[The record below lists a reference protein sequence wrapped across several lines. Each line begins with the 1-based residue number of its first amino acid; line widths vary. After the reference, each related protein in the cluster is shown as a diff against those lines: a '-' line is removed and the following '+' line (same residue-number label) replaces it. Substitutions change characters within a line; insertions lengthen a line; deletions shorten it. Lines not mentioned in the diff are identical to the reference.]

1 MKNYY
6 HILGLTLESNPSEE
20 LITSCYKALVKIFHP
35 DVFNGDKKLG
45 EEKIRDINE
54 AYDVLKDKKKK
65 KIYDE
70 ELKSSLSKKEG
81 NNKKDKSNEYQN
93 YENFNAKEFQKD
105 WEVVLDVYPEIEEMR
120 IYLAKFN
127 TQLSFQFQVI
137 LITAKS
143 YDKANKLKQTLLDN
157 FLTIHFGNNK
167 LIRDLAERIF
177 VDGYPDLAVE
187 LSRYIL
193 VIGDKDVNK
202 LINAFFK
209 KFPKAKKLYEN
220 DFGNF
225 GDAMSFKHAES
236 YIHKKNQDL
245 SKRNQKF
252 FRGVLVAVFFLV
264 SISILTNSNKKKVYV
279 VQSPFVD
286 ILFQTK
292 MTTCQVNQNEL
303 SCKLDN
309 GKVKITGPFDNAYK
323 PIGQMRVST
332 DDPTVLKDDY
342 GKYVK
347 SYIGNLNSIYQ
358 FDGYG
363 SLEYWDGT
371 SYKGNFMGGSRYGQ
385 GTFYYQD
392 GRTESGRWIGKKAF

>member
-70 ELKSSLSKKEG
+70 ELKSFLSKKEG
-81 NNKKDKSNEYQN
+81 NNKKDNSNEYQN
-93 YENFNAKEFQKD
+93 YENFNTKEFQKD

-120 IYLAKFN
+120 IYLEKFN

-143 YDKANKLKQTLLDN
+143 YDKANKLKKTLLDN

-177 VDGYPDLAVE
+177 VDGHPDLAVE

-193 VIGDKDVNK
+193 VIGDKDVKK

-209 KFPKAKKLYEN
+209 KFPKAKKLYQN

-225 GDAMSFKHAES
+225 GDAMTFKHAES
-236 YIHKKNQDL
+236 YNHKKNQEL
-245 SKRNQKF
+245 SKRNQRF
-252 FRGVLVAVFFLV
+252 FLGVLTAVFFLV
-264 SISILTNSNKKKVYV
+264 IISKFMNSSEKEIQAQ
-279 VQSPFVD
+279 QSVD
-286 ILFQTK
+286 ILFQTR
-292 MTTCQVNQNEL
+292 MTTCQARPNEL
-303 SCKLDN
+303 LCKLDN
-309 GKVKITGPFDNAYK
+309 GTVRVTGSFDKEFN
-323 PIGQMRVST
+323 PIGRMIVS
-332 DDPTVLKDDY
+332 PQGPRVLKDDY
-342 GKYVK
+342 DKYVK

-358 FDGYG
+358 FNGYG

-371 SYKGNFMGGSRYGQ
+371 SYKGNFLGGSRYGQ
-385 GTFYYQD
+385 GTFYHQD